1 MNEAEL
7 AARFRAIIETVST
20 GELEAL
26 DHLIRFDAED
36 HNLIPG
42 QGDGRPGIKYWAKS
56 MLQTFPDISGQVAD
70 TVVQNNK
77 VAARVL
83 WAGTNTG
90 SFMGITPT
98 DEYLEFE
105 SFYIVRFVDGLAV
118 EWWDGTNMGHALR
131 RIGATISL
139 PNILR

>member
-1 MNEAEL
+1 MKEADL
-7 AARFRAIIETVST
+7 AARFRAIVEAVST
-20 GELEAL
+20 GELDAL

-56 MLQTFPDISGQVAD
+56 MLHTFPDISGSVAD
-70 TVVQNNK
+70 TIVQDSK

-90 SFMGITPT
+90 SFMGVTPT
-98 DEYLEFE
+98 NEYLEFE
-105 SFYIVRFVDGLAV
+105 SFYIVRFADGLAV
-118 EWWDGTNMGHALR
+118 EWWDSTNMAQALR
-131 RIGATISL
+131 KIGATISL